1 MILVDKTIL
10 SEMEKGNIVVKP
22 FDRKHLGTNSIDLTL
37 NPNIVVYDN
46 SLIYLD
52 NINNGQRQLKVS
64 ENRYEDVAR
73 VKGNYLDCRVNNET
87 TSFIIP
93 DEGLVLR
100 PGQLYIASTNEY
112 TETLNAVPKLEG
124 KSSIGRLGL
133 FVHVTA
139 GYGDVGFKGTWTLEL
154 VATVPVKIY
163 PNMKICQISYHAISD
178 QPLVSYDKKE
188 DAKYSGQNGATASK
202 MEQNFK

>member
-10 SEMEKGNIVVKP
+10 SEMEKGNIVVEP
-22 FDRKHLGTNSIDLTL
+22 FNRDHLGTNSIDLTL
-37 NPNIVVYDN
+37 NPNIKVYINAEDYWAEVNVFGN
-46 SLIYLD
+46 SFFE
-52 NINNGQRQLKVS
+52 VE
-64 ENRYEDVAR
+64 ENTSDGYF
-73 VKGNYLDCRVNNET
+73 LDCKET
-87 TSFIIP
+87 NKTREFKIEPEGFI
-93 DEGLVLR
+93 LV